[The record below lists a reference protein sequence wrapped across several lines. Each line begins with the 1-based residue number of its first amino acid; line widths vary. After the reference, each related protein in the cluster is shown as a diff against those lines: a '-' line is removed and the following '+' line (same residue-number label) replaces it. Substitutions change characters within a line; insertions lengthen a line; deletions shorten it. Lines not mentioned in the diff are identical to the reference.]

1 MAKDKI
7 AYVCSNCG
15 QESAKWIGKC
25 PNCGQWNTF
34 KEIRVAAETAGQA
47 SAASAASSV
56 RRGRNSGGSRPL
68 PLRSIS
74 AKDEPRI
81 DMRDGELNRVLG
93 GGLVPGSIVLLGGE
107 PGIGKST
114 LTLQTILNLHDRK
127 ILYVSGEE
135 SAHQLKMRAE
145 RIYLADKQTSR
156 QADEP
161 FLADKQTSRQ
171 ADGTFLAD
179 KRTSRQADG
188 TFLADKRTSRQAD
201 GTFGV
206 NGLTSGQADGQVI
219 GHSEGGR
226 GDTYVCSSA
235 RSLPAGEDNCLILCD
250 TSLEGIFANI
260 QETHPDIVV
269 IDSIQ
274 TISTESVDSSPG
286 SVTQVRECASA
297 LLRFAKSSGVPVI
310 LIGHINKEGTLAG
323 PKILEHIVDTVIQF
337 EGDQH
342 YMYRILRS
350 TKNRFGST
358 SELGIYEMRRDGLR
372 QVSNPS
378 ELLLSQDHEG
388 LSGVA
393 ISSAIEAQRSATG
406 FDQRRLNMLLAV
418 LEKRVGFK
426 LVQKDV
432 FLNIAG
438 GLRVT
443 DMAMDLS
450 VIAAVLSSNV
460 DTAIEG
466 GWCMAG
472 EVGLSGEVRPV
483 SRIEQRISEAEK
495 LGFTHIIVPKHNL
508 QGLSRK
514 KFNIE
519 LVPVRK
525 VDEALRALF
534 G

>member
-1 MAKDKI
+1 MTKDKI

-25 PNCGQWNTF
+25 PSCHQWNTF
-34 KEIRVAAETAGQA
+34 KEIRISSDTGSMAAKNAAQMIRKADTHSHAPILLKNV
-47 SAASAASSV
+47 SAH
-56 RRGRNSGGSRPL
+56 
-68 PLRSIS
+68 
-74 AKDEPRI
+74 DEPRI
-81 DMRDGELNRVLG
+81 DMHDGEFNRVLG

-114 LTLQTILNLHDRK
+114 LTLQTILKMKERR

-135 SAHQLKMRAE
+135 SVHQLKMRADRLSVE
-145 RIYLADKQTSR
+145 L
-156 QADEP
+156 P
-161 FLADKQTSRQ
+161 NN
-171 ADGTFLAD
+171 
-179 KRTSRQADG
+179 
-188 TFLADKRTSRQAD
+188 
-201 GTFGV
+201 V
-206 NGLTSGQADGQVI
+206 QV
-219 GHSEGGR
+219 
-226 GDTYVCSSA
+226 
-235 RSLPAGEDNCLILCD
+235 LCEN
-250 TSLEGIFANI
+250 SLEDIFDCI
-260 QETHPDIVV
+260 KDVKPELVI

-274 TISTESVDSSPG
+274 TIATAEVDSSTG
-286 SVTQVRECASA
+286 SIAQVRECAAA
-297 LLRFAKSSGVPVI
+297 LLRFAKSSSTPVI
-310 LIGHINKEGTLAG
+310 LIGHINKEGSLAG

-350 TKNRFGST
+350 IKNRFGST
-358 SELGIYEMRRDGLR
+358 SELGIYEMQQNGLR
-372 QVSNPS
+372 EVSNPS
-378 ELLLSQDHEG
+378 ELLLTQDHEG
-388 LSGVA
+388 LSGIA
-393 ISSAIEAQRSATG
+393 ISSAIEGIRPFLVETQALVSSAAYGTPQRSATG

-426 LVQKDV
+426 LIQKDV

-460 DTAIEG
+460 DTPIEP

-483 SRIEQRISEAEK
+483 DRIEQRVAEAEK
-495 LGFTHIIVPKHNL
+495 LGFQHMIIPQYNL
-508 QGLSRK
+508 KG
-514 KFNIE
+514 FNHSKYKIE

-525 VDEALRALF
+525 VEEALRAIF